1 VSVGYYIDEFE
12 PPTPSI
18 WKRINR
24 LLWVLLIL
32 TTVALIIG
40 AFLPELDKQTVERE
54 ESARLTRLIDEQK
67 ALLDRNRRKVGW
79 LTNDPEYLGI
89 VARDRLNLM
98 QQGDTILVIEPS
110 KDPVLQ
116 AQPPAPPISS
126 TRKGKSLN

>member
-1 VSVGYYIDEFE
+1 MSVGYYIDEFE